1 MNDQDRATPGA
12 RRLEEFLEQLAL
24 TATAN
29 EVRPQ
34 RARDCR
40 WRRQSVSPL
49 AFQHGD
55 DVTPGRD

>member
-1 MNDQDRATPGA
+1 MNDQDRATSGA

-34 RARDCR
+34 RA
-40 WRRQSVSPL
+40 
-49 AFQHGD
+49 GD
-55 DVTPGRD
+55 